1 MYANIT
7 GSVSEYLLRSRKRLN
22 LRFILFQVPIY
33 KFHFSRGF
41 STLSFVVIEILNYAQ
56 KQIFQPIS
64 SFIGTGPAGFRL
76 FAICLENKS
85 PPKKSYANDI

>member
-33 KFHFSRGF
+33 KFNFSRGF
-41 STLSFVVIEILNYAQ
+41 LTLSFVVIEILNYAQ
-56 KQIFQPIS
+56 TQIFQPIS
-64 SFIGTGPAGFRL
+64 SSIGTEQVLGYFD
-76 FAICLENKS
+76 NKN
-85 PPKKSYANDI
+85 KEKANPMVLKI